1 MNKVERFEDIVAW
14 QKAREK
20 NRQTY
25 QGSKRGD
32 FARDFGLRDQ
42 IQRASVSARAKVAKG
57 FERGGDKEF
66 FQFLG
71 HSKGSTGEVKS
82 QLDLALDQTYVNEQ
96 QFQQLY
102 GRADEVSRLV
112 GGFRG
117 YLQQS
122 KVGGRKFK
130 RPN

>member
-1 MNKVERFEDIVAW
+1 MSKIERFEDIVAW
-14 QKAREK
+14 QKAREMT
-20 NRQTY
+20 RHIY
-25 QGSKRGD
+25 SCSKSD
-32 FARDFGLRDQ
+32 EFAQDYGLRNQ
-42 IQRASVSARAKVAKG
+42 IQRASVSAMANIAEG

-66 FQFLG
+66 IQFLG

-82 QLDLALDQTYVNEQ
+82 HLYMVLDQLYVTEQ

-102 GRADEVSRLV
+102 GQADEVSRLV
-112 GGFRG
+112 GGFMG

-122 KVGGRKFK
+122 KVGGHKFK